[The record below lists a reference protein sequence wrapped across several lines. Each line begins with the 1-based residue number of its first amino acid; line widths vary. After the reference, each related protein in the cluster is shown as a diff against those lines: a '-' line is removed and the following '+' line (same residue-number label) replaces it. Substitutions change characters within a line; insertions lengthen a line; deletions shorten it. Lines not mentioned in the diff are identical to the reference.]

1 MGFKSVSGGGFRVA
15 ELNLMAQSLIGK
27 CQSDGNLT
35 FDGHRKT
42 EAELDNEASARRLAD
57 RIGQKLGVC
66 RPDEALDLID
76 TYDLLYRIGHGRLP
90 SAVYMTAQRE
100 RIIEAWRS
108 GDPLLPE
115 PRVRRLI
122 AKAAAS

>member
-1 MGFKSVSGGGFRVA
+1 MGFEEFLGVRLRVSDVNV
-15 ELNLMAQSLIGK
+15 LAQSLIVK

-42 EAELDNEASARRLAD
+42 EEELENEASARRLAA
-57 RIGQKLGVC
+57 RIRKMLGMC
-66 RPDEALDLID
+66 RPDEALDLLE
-76 TYDLLYRIGHGRLP
+76 TYDLLHRIGHGRVP
-90 SAVYMTAQRE
+90 SAVYMTAQRD

-115 PRVRRLI
+115 PRVRRLMTKT
-122 AKAAAS
+122 AGR